1 MQYWAD
7 ISALEEF
14 EAIQKTHSL
23 CFVMSKRL
31 WVVTNKSLKTKE
43 ESSWVIPK
51 MVTVAYESGHFWQVF
66 SIKFKSQFKW
76 GFTNFKVAVTRA
88 GQLGVVARRAL
99 TVSPLHAIWQLPGY
113 MYLIT
118 IHEFEQW
125 LETLRFAT

>member
-66 SIKFKSQFKW
+66 SIKFKSVQE
-76 GFTNFKVAVTRA
+76 GFHK
-88 GQLGVVARRAL
+88 L
-99 TVSPLHAIWQLPGY
+99 
-113 MYLIT
+113 
-118 IHEFEQW
+118 
-125 LETLRFAT
+125 